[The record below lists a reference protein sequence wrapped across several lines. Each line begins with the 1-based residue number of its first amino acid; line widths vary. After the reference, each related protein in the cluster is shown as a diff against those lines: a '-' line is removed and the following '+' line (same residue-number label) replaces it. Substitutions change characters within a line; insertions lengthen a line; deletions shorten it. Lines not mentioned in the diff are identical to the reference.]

1 VPLPERG
8 PLITSLA
15 HELRTPLNAVIGFAQ
30 LLFDEKC
37 GPVTSEQ
44 RQHLADILSG
54 GEQLMAVAD
63 DIIAVA
69 IGPS

>member
-1 VPLPERG
+1 
-8 PLITSLA
+8 
-15 HELRTPLNAVIGFAQ
+15 
-30 LLFDEKC
+30 
-37 GPVTSEQ
+37 VTSEQ